1 MNILEAKELVIR
13 AGKELLA
20 EGIIV
25 RTWGNISCRVSDT
38 QFVITPSGRAYEN
51 LTPDEIVL
59 VNIEDCS
66 YEGDIKPSSEKGIH
80 AAAYKLRPEVNF
92 VIHTHQKEASVIGA
106 LGFDINSVSKKS
118 AEVVGNDVP
127 LASYGLPG
135 TGKLREGVIAAI
147 KRTDSKAVLMAHHGA
162 LCMGVDY
169 DEASRVA
176 SELEV
181 ICEAC
186 LRKKYNEVTGKVAE
200 NLSSIADYIGEKY
213 ADAKIAN
220 AVRYDVC
227 NSERDG
233 SVFNITSVNGE
244 GKITRIDIKTGELV
258 AGNDYPNSAELHRM
272 IYKKRKDVN
281 YIIHNTSSEVMAV
294 SAKGKTMKPLLDDF
308 AQLCGATVRHA
319 FFNPNSTLKSA
330 KKVVKA
336 LKGRNTVV
344 LDNNGALCVAG
355 SEYDATAVEHV
366 MEKGCKTQVGAD
378 LFGTAKPINP
388 IETRLMRFIYLKK
401 YSKQAS
407 K

>member
-1 MNILEAKELVIR
+1 MDILEAKELVIR

-20 EGIIV
+20 AGIIV

-66 YEGDIKPSSEKGIH
+66 YDGDVKPSSEKGIH
-80 AAAYKLRPEVNF
+80 AAAYKLRPDVNF
-92 VIHTHQKEASVIGA
+92 VIHTHQKQASVIGS
-106 LGFDINSVSKKS
+106 LGFDINSVSDKS
-118 AEVVGNDVP
+118 AQVVGNDVP
-127 LASYGLPG
+127 LATYGLPG

-162 LCMGVDY
+162 LCMGADY
-169 DEASRVA
+169 DEASKVA

-181 ICEAC
+181 ICEDC
-186 LRKKYNEVTGKVAE
+186 LRKKYNEVTGKIAE
-200 NLSSIADYIGEKY
+200 NLDAIANYIGEKY
-213 ADAKIAN
+213 ADAKAEK
-220 AVRYDVC
+220 ALKFDVC

-233 SVFNITSVNGE
+233 SVFNITSVDGD
-244 GKITRIDIKTGELV
+244 GKVTRIDIKTGELV
-258 AGNDYPNSAELHRM
+258 AGENYPNSAELHRA
-272 IYKKRKDVN
+272 IYKKRDDVN
-281 YIIHNTSSEVMAV
+281 FIIHNTSAEAMALSV
-294 SAKGKTMKPLLDDF
+294 KGKTMKPLLDDL

-319 FFNPNSTLKSA
+319 TFNPNSTLKSA

-336 LKGRNTVV
+336 LKGRNAVL

-366 MEKGCKTQVGAD
+366 FEKGAKTQIGAD

-388 IETRLMRFIYLKK
+388 VETRLMRFIYLKK
-401 YSKQAS
+401 YSKQV
-407 K
+407 KK